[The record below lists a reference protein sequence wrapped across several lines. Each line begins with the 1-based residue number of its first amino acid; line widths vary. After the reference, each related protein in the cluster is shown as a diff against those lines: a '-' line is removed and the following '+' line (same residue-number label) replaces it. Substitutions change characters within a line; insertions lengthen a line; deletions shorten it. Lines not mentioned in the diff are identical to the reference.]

1 MQETTYIRNQN
12 TLTGSLHDQLVM
24 LDIQKGKY
32 FSLNPVAT
40 RIWEM
45 LDQPLS
51 LNGLCSKLL
60 IEYEVDPMQCRSDVQ
75 GYLHEMIH
83 LELISEA

>member
-1 MQETTYIRNQN
+1 MQKKTYIRNLN
-12 TLTGSLHDQLVM
+12 ILTGSLHDQLVM

-40 RIWEM
+40 RIWQM

-51 LNGLCSKLL
+51 LDEMCSRLL
-60 IEYEVDPMQCRSDVQ
+60 DEYEVEPNQCRIDVE
-75 GYLHEMIH
+75 GYLLEMIH
-83 LELISEA
+83 LELISEG